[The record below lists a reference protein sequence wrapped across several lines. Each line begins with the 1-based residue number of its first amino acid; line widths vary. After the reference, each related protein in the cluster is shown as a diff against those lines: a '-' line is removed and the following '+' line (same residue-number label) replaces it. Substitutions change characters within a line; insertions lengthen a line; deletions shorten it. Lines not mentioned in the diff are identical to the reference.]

1 MGTIMRLFADER
13 DEKIGE
19 FREVR
24 VKQPDGST
32 SKMFVTEKWLQIQ
45 KLEELLKKSP
55 DEYVKVN
62 FIGPKGRR
70 LEILKIGDEIESEM
84 VRDFI
89 DNKSNELYGLY
100 SFSDGEE
107 NIHIVVKSIWEE
119 ALQRM
124 ADLVPF
130 INSEVRHIIDGSED
144 Q

>member
-1 MGTIMRLFADER
+1 MRLFADER

-19 FREVR
+19 FREVS
-24 VKQPDGST
+24 VNQPDGSIST
-32 SKMFVTEKWLQIQ
+32 ILVTEKWLQIQ
-45 KLEELLKKSP
+45 KLEELLKTSP
-55 DEYVKVN
+55 EEYVKVN
-62 FIGPKGRR
+62 FIGPQGRR

-89 DNKSNELYGLY
+89 DNKSNELYGIY

-107 NIHIVVKSIWEE
+107 NIHLVTKPIWEE

-130 INSEVRHIIDGSED
+130 INSEVKHIIDGS
-144 Q
+144 